1 MSSTF
6 KHLPLLAA
14 CFLGSCMVGPDF
26 RTPTNDLPATW
37 EANRPPHSSD
47 KDLRS
52 WWNIFGDP
60 QLNHLV
66 STSLNN
72 NPDMKVA
79 LLRIREAREKLRVSQ
94 ASLLPS
100 ADASAGWSL
109 SPDRGFRSST
119 SQNFSLGAS
128 TSWELDLFGGNR
140 RSIEASRA
148 SLMSTEAS
156 AGAVRTALL
165 ADVATA
171 YFDWITACEQL
182 RIAREQLEIQRSTL
196 TIAEN
201 ATKRNSPP
209 VWMWSRPPPPS
220 PPRKAASRN
229 WKHRWPPLK
238 TSSPCCW
245 EHIIPV

>member
-1 MSSTF
+1 
-6 KHLPLLAA
+6 
-14 CFLGSCMVGPDF
+14 MVGPDF
-26 RTPTNDLPATW
+26 RPPANDLPAAW
-37 EANRPPHSSD
+37 AESRPPRSSD

-60 QLNHLV
+60 QLNRLV
-66 STSLNN
+66 SASLNN

-79 LLRIREAREKLRVSQ
+79 LLRIREARERLRVSQ

-119 SQNFSLGAS
+119 SQDFTLGAS

-140 RSIEASRA
+140 RSIEAYRA

-182 RIAREQLEIQRSTL
+182 RICLLYTSD
-196 TIAEN
+196 
-201 ATKRNSPP
+201 
-209 VWMWSRPPPPS
+209 
-220 PPRKAASRN
+220 AAD
-229 WKHRWPPLK
+229 
-238 TSSPCCW
+238 
-245 EHIIPV
+245 E

>member
-60 QLNHLV
+60 QLNRLV

-94 ASLLPS
+94 ASLRRRQRRVEPVPGQRFSQLYFPELLPGS
-100 ADASAGWSL
+100 VHLLGTGPLWRQPAFH
-109 SPDRGFRSST
+109 RGLPRLPHVHRS
-119 SQNFSLGAS
+119 F
-128 TSWELDLFGGNR
+128 R
-140 RSIEASRA
+140 RSRA
-148 SLMSTEAS
+148 HSP
-156 AGAVRTALL
+156 AGGRRHGLL
-165 ADVATA
+165 
-171 YFDWITACEQL
+171 
-182 RIAREQLEIQRSTL
+182 
-196 TIAEN
+196 
-201 ATKRNSPP
+201 
-209 VWMWSRPPPPS
+209 
-220 PPRKAASRN
+220 
-229 WKHRWPPLK
+229 
-238 TSSPCCW
+238 
-245 EHIIPV
+245 

>member
-60 QLNHLV
+60 QLNRLV

-94 ASLLPS
+94 ASLLHSIREKHHVSPL
-100 ADASAGWSL
+100 L
-109 SPDRGFRSST
+109 SVC
-119 SQNFSLGAS
+119 GA
-128 TSWELDLFGGNR
+128 WDLR
-140 RSIEASRA
+140 
-148 SLMSTEAS
+148 
-156 AGAVRTALL
+156 V
-165 ADVATA
+165 
-171 YFDWITACEQL
+171 WACG
-182 RIAREQLEIQRSTL
+182 RI
-196 TIAEN
+196 
-201 ATKRNSPP
+201 
-209 VWMWSRPPPPS
+209 
-220 PPRKAASRN
+220 
-229 WKHRWPPLK
+229 
-238 TSSPCCW
+238 
-245 EHIIPV
+245 

>member
-6 KHLPLLAA
+6 KNLPLLAA

-60 QLNHLV
+60 QLNRLV

-156 AGAVRTALL
+156 GRGRAHSPAGGRRHGLL
-165 ADVATA
+165 
-171 YFDWITACEQL
+171 
-182 RIAREQLEIQRSTL
+182 
-196 TIAEN
+196 
-201 ATKRNSPP
+201 
-209 VWMWSRPPPPS
+209 
-220 PPRKAASRN
+220 
-229 WKHRWPPLK
+229 
-238 TSSPCCW
+238 
-245 EHIIPV
+245 

>member
-60 QLNHLV
+60 QLNRLV

-79 LLRIREAREKLRVSQ
+79 LLRIREARKSSASPRHPCFPPQTPAPGGACPRTEVFAAPLPRTSPWARPPPGSWTSLAATGGPSKPPAPPSCPQKLPQGPCAQPCWRT
-94 ASLLPS
+94 
-100 ADASAGWSL
+100 
-109 SPDRGFRSST
+109 SPRP
-119 SQNFSLGAS
+119 
-128 TSWELDLFGGNR
+128 
-140 RSIEASRA
+140 
-148 SLMSTEAS
+148 
-156 AGAVRTALL
+156 
-165 ADVATA
+165 
-171 YFDWITACEQL
+171 
-182 RIAREQLEIQRSTL
+182 TL
-196 TIAEN
+196 TGLPPANSSASPGNNWKSNAAPSPLRKN

>member
-1 MSSTF
+1 MNRRWSVSYT
-6 KHLPLLAA
+6 HL
-14 CFLGSCMVGPDF
+14 
-26 RTPTNDLPATW
+26 
-37 EANRPPHSSD
+37 
-47 KDLRS
+47 LRS

-60 QLNHLV
+60 QLNRLV

-182 RIAREQLEIQRSTL
+182 RIARDVYKRQIEARERGSQPETVQRCLFSIT
-196 TIAEN
+196 
-201 ATKRNSPP
+201 
-209 VWMWSRPPPPS
+209 
-220 PPRKAASRN
+220 
-229 WKHRWPPLK
+229 
-238 TSSPCCW
+238 
-245 EHIIPV
+245 

>member
-60 QLNHLV
+60 QLNRLV

-119 SQNFSLGAS
+119 SQNFSLGCVHLLGAGPLWRQPAVHRS
-128 TSWELDLFGGNR
+128 LPRLPHVHRSFRRGRAHSPAGGR
-140 RSIEASRA
+140 RH
-148 SLMSTEAS
+148 
-156 AGAVRTALL
+156 GLL
-165 ADVATA
+165 
-171 YFDWITACEQL
+171 
-182 RIAREQLEIQRSTL
+182 
-196 TIAEN
+196 
-201 ATKRNSPP
+201 
-209 VWMWSRPPPPS
+209 
-220 PPRKAASRN
+220 
-229 WKHRWPPLK
+229 
-238 TSSPCCW
+238 
-245 EHIIPV
+245 

>member
-60 QLNHLV
+60 QLNRLV

-165 ADVATA
+165 AGGGRRHG
-171 YFDWITACEQL
+171 L
-182 RIAREQLEIQRSTL
+182 L
-196 TIAEN
+196 
-201 ATKRNSPP
+201 
-209 VWMWSRPPPPS
+209 
-220 PPRKAASRN
+220 
-229 WKHRWPPLK
+229 
-238 TSSPCCW
+238 
-245 EHIIPV
+245 

>member
-6 KHLPLLAA
+6 KHLPLLTA

-60 QLNHLV
+60 QLNRLV

-140 RSIEASRA
+140 RSIEASCW
-148 SLMSTEAS
+148 
-156 AGAVRTALL
+156 RTSP
-165 ADVATA
+165 
-171 YFDWITACEQL
+171 
-182 RIAREQLEIQRSTL
+182 RPTL
-196 TIAEN
+196 TGLPPANSFASPGNNWKSNAAPSPLRKN

-245 EHIIPV
+245 EHTIPV